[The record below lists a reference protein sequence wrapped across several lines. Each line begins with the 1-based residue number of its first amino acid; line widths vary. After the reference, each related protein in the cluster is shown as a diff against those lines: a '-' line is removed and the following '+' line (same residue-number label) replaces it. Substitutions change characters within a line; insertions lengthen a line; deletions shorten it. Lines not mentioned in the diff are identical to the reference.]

1 MWQVLPKRYG
11 AQMFE
16 TIKISTDDRGVARLT
31 LARADKHNAMNAQ
44 MIAELTQAAADLG
57 ADTAVRVVVL
67 DAEGKSF
74 CAGGDLGW
82 MKDQMDASAEE
93 RAAGARE
100 LATMLGSLNTL
111 PKPLIGRVHG
121 QAFGGGIG
129 MMSVCDIAIGA
140 VGLTFGL
147 TETRLGLIPATISPY
162 VIKRM
167 GEAKAR
173 QVMMSAAFFDSDQA
187 HALGLLAKVVAPA
200 DLDAAI
206 EAEINPYLSVA
217 PRAVEK
223 TKRLIRG
230 QGGEITQKQIDASI
244 AALVEAWE
252 NNEARDGITAFFA
265 KEKAPWAG

>member
-1 MWQVLPKRYG
+1 
-11 AQMFE
+11 
-16 TIKISTDDRGVARLT
+16 
-31 LARADKHNAMNAQ
+31 
-44 MIAELTQAAADLG
+44 
-57 ADTAVRVVVL
+57 
-67 DAEGKSF
+67 
-74 CAGGDLGW
+74 
-82 MKDQMDASAEE
+82 MDASADQ

-100 LATMLGSLNTL
+100 LATMLGALNTL

-129 MMSVCDIAIGA
+129 MMSVCDVAIGA
-140 VGLTFGL
+140 ADLKFGL

-173 QVMMSAAFFDSDQA
+173 QVMMSARFFDSTEAQT
-187 HALGLLAKVVAPA
+187 LGLLAKVVAPE
-200 DLDAAI
+200 DLDSAI
-206 EAEINPYLSVA
+206 EVEIKPYLTVA
-217 PRAVEK
+217 PHAVEK

-230 QGGEITQKQIDASI
+230 QGGDITQAQIDASI

-252 NNEARDGITAFFA
+252 DPEAREGITAFFA

>member
-1 MWQVLPKRYG
+1 
-11 AQMFE
+11 MFDTITVE
-16 TIKISTDDRGVARLT
+16 TDERGVATLT
-31 LARADKHNAMNAQ
+31 LARAEKHNAMNAQ
-44 MIAELTQAAADLG
+44 MIAELTQAAAGLG
-57 ADTAVRVVVL
+57 ADETVRVVVL
-67 DAEGKSF
+67 QAEGHSF

-82 MKDQMDASAEE
+82 MKDQMDASADQ

-100 LATMLGSLNTL
+100 LATMLGALNTL

-129 MMSVCDIAIGA
+129 MMSVCDVAIGA
-140 VGLTFGL
+140 ADLKFGL

-173 QVMMSAAFFDSDQA
+173 QVMMSARFFDSTEAQT
-187 HALGLLAKVVAPA
+187 LGLLAKVVAPE
-200 DLDAAI
+200 DLDSAI
-206 EAEINPYLSVA
+206 EVEIKPYLTVA

-230 QGGEITQKQIDASI
+230 QGGDITQAQIDASI

-252 NNEARDGITAFFA
+252 DPEAREGITAFFA

>member
-1 MWQVLPKRYG
+1 
-11 AQMFE
+11 MFE
-16 TIKISTDDRGVARLT
+16 TISINVDDRGVARLT

-44 MIAELTQAAADLG
+44 MIAELTQAAAQLG
-57 ADTAVRVVVL
+57 ADEAVRVVIL
-67 DAEGKSF
+67 EAEGKSF

-82 MKDQMDASAEE
+82 MKDQMDASPEQ

-100 LATMLGSLNTL
+100 LATMLGALNTL
-111 PKPLIGRVHG
+111 PKPLIGRVQG

-129 MMSVCDIAIGA
+129 MMAVCDIAIG
-140 VGLTFGL
+140 VTPCKFGL

-173 QVMMSAAFFDSDQA
+173 RVMMSAKMFGSEEAMS
-187 HALGLLAKVVAPA
+187 LGLLAKIVPVQ
-200 DLDAAI
+200 DLDDAV
-206 EAEINPYLSVA
+206 EAEVVPYLSVA

-230 QGGEITQKQIDASI
+230 QGGEISVAQIDASI
-244 AALVEAWE
+244 AALVEAWDDP
-252 NNEARDGITAFFA
+252 EAQAGINAFFA
-265 KEKAPWAG
+265 KEKAPWVR

>member
-1 MWQVLPKRYG
+1 
-11 AQMFE
+11 MFDTITVE
-16 TIKISTDDRGVARLT
+16 TDERGVATLT
-31 LARADKHNAMNAQ
+31 LARAEKHNAMNAQ
-44 MIAELTQAAADLG
+44 MIAELTQAAAGLG
-57 ADTAVRVVVL
+57 ADETVRVVVL
-67 DAEGKSF
+67 QAEGHSF

-82 MKDQMDASAEE
+82 MKDQMDASADQ

-100 LATMLGSLNTL
+100 LATMLGALNTL
-111 PKPLIGRVHG
+111 PKPLIGRVQG

-129 MMSVCDIAIGA
+129 MMSVCDVAIGA
-140 VGLTFGL
+140 ADLKFGL

-173 QVMMSAAFFDSDQA
+173 QVMMSARFFDSTEAQT
-187 HALGLLAKVVAPA
+187 LGLLAKVVAPE
-200 DLDAAI
+200 DLDSAI
-206 EAEINPYLSVA
+206 EVEIKPYLTVA

-230 QGGEITQKQIDASI
+230 QGGDITQAQIDASI

-252 NNEARDGITAFFA
+252 DPEAREGITAFFA